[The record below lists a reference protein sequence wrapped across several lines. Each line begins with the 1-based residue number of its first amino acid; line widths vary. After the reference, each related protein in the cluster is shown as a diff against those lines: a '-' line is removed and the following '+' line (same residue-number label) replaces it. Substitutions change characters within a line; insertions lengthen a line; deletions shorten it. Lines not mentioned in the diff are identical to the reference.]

1 MLIFGL
7 RVCFR
12 TIGHGV
18 FHCQRCGGDR
28 EYRRRVGRRWFHILF
43 VPVIRLDQVGEHL
56 QCTSCRGRYRTG
68 VLAVPTAAQM
78 EAALPAGTL
87 AAATCMLLAG
97 DPGSGPARRRAM
109 EAARSAGLAEYD
121 ESALD
126 ADLVQAAVTGRDIAA
141 PLNTLAA
148 QLAVPAR
155 EWFLA
160 GIVRIGLADGQL
172 SEDERQAAKQVA
184 SNLGLTAAHAYGV
197 ITMTE
202 ESATAE

>member
-7 RVCFR
+7 RVCFH
-12 TIGHGV
+12 TVGNGV

-28 EYRRRVGRRWFHILF
+28 QYRRRAGRRWFHILF
-43 VPVIRLDQVGEHL
+43 IPVIPLDRTGELL
-56 QCTSCRGRYRTG
+56 QCESCGGRYRTG

-87 AAATCMLLAG
+87 AAVLCMMLAG
-97 DPGSGPARRRAM
+97 DSGNEAARRRSV
-109 EAARSAGLAEYD
+109 EAVRAAGLGDFD
-121 ESALD
+121 EKALD
-126 ADLVQAAVTGRDIAA
+126 RDLAQAAMTGGNAGA
-141 PLNTLAA
+141 LLNTLAA

-160 GIVRIGLADGQL
+160 GMVRIALADGPL
-172 SEDERQAAKQVA
+172 TEEERMAARHVA

>member
-7 RVCFR
+7 RVWFR
-12 TIGHGV
+12 ATGTGT

-28 EYRRRVGRRWFHILF
+28 KYRRRAGRRWFHIFFIPLI
-43 VPVIRLDQVGEHL
+43 PLDRTGEHV
-56 QCTSCRGRYRTG
+56 QCTVCGVRYRTG
-68 VLAVPTAAQM
+68 VLAVPTSAQM
-78 EAALPAGTL
+78 EEALPAGTL
-87 AAATCMLLAG
+87 SAAIGMLLAG
-97 DPGSGPARRRAM
+97 DPGSGLARRRALDTI
-109 EAARSAGLAEYD
+109 RGAGLTDYD

-126 ADLVQAAVTGRDIAA
+126 RDLVQAATSGGDAA
-141 PLNTLAA
+141 AKLNTLAV
-148 QLAVPAR
+148 QLAMPAR

-172 SEDERQAAKQVA
+172 TDEERLAARHVA
-184 SNLGLTAAHAYGV
+184 ANLGLTAAHAYGV